1 MLKKPRR
8 SEKIYGFTARDLAA
22 IAGIAHDTFDKVDCT
37 DLEAV
42 METVVRIRLKRDRKA
57 LRTPDDSPKT
67 SRKPALPAFY
77 SSFSLIYAHSD
88 DEKGLSV
95 PRDGDLEHAASQL
108 RAFGLRAKVVDHWVQ
123 VGADLFCLLDARRIL
138 AIAEAL
144 GRSPA
149 RSLYSRCLATL
160 THAGVGET
168 REASDETSA

>member
-22 IAGIAHDTFDKVDCT
+22 VAGIAPDTFDKVDCT
-37 DLEAV
+37 DLESV
-42 METVVRIRLKRDRKA
+42 MSTIIRIRQKRDRKA
-57 LRTPDDSPKT
+57 ERTPDDAPRT
-67 SRKPALPAFY
+67 SRKPKLPAFY
-77 SSFSLIYAHSD
+77 SSFSLLYAHD
-88 DEKGLSV
+88 EDEKGMAV
-95 PRDGDLEHAASQL
+95 PRAGDLEHAAQQL

-160 THAGVGET
+160 THAGVGES
-168 REASDETSA
+168 REASGETTA